1 MVRFCRFSCFFYL
14 YGEFQPNLRI
24 MAIIGRNEE
33 QQTILS
39 LYRSSR
45 SEFLVV
51 YGRRRVGK
59 TFLITQTF
67 NDSFAFK
74 HTGLSPYD
82 NSTKITM
89 SDQLTAFHLSLREY
103 GLEEGTPR
111 PRTWMEAFF
120 LLEQLLAKKADG
132 NKMVVFI
139 DELPW
144 MDTPTSKFKAAFEV
158 FYNGWASSR
167 NDILLIVC
175 GSSSSW
181 ILTNIVNSKG
191 GLYDRMTCEM
201 KLVPFTLKETEAYLR
216 ANNVLL
222 DRYDIVR
229 TYMALGGIPY
239 YLGYLKPGL
248 SVEQNLDKILFDQK
262 GPLRNEFK
270 RLFQTLFKDSEQ
282 YEKIVLELSKRN
294 YGYSREEISKNT
306 GISIG
311 GGLTLYLEKLAEA
324 DFIEAYSPVGEERKE
339 TLYRLKD
346 CFCIFYLKYLWGK
359 SQMDEHFWQNSA
371 GTKGVQIWSGI
382 AFEQICLSHLSN
394 IKRALGISGIVSK
407 ASSYIVRGE
416 KGKRGSQI
424 DMIIE
429 RADRNVNLCEM
440 KFYSTMVSLDKDDS
454 LQIRNKVEVLRKALK
469 IKGAIFPTLVTTYG
483 LNYNSYSTIFQRC
496 LTLDDLFD

>member
-1 MVRFCRFSCFFYL
+1 M
-14 YGEFQPNLRI
+14 
-24 MAIIGRNEE
+24 
-33 QQTILS
+33 
-39 LYRSSR
+39 
-45 SEFLVV
+45 
-51 YGRRRVGK
+51 
-59 TFLITQTF
+59 
-67 NDSFAFK
+67 
-74 HTGLSPYD
+74 
-82 NSTKITM
+82 
-89 SDQLTAFHLSLREY
+89 
-103 GLEEGTPR
+103 
-111 PRTWMEAFF
+111 
-120 LLEQLLAKKADG
+120 
-132 NKMVVFI
+132 
-139 DELPW
+139 
-144 MDTPTSKFKAAFEV
+144 
-158 FYNGWASSR
+158 
-167 NDILLIVC
+167 
-175 GSSSSW
+175 
-181 ILTNIVNSKG
+181 
-191 GLYDRMTCEM
+191 
-201 KLVPFTLKETEAYLR
+201 
-216 ANNVLL
+216 
-222 DRYDIVR
+222 
-229 TYMALGGIPY
+229 
-239 YLGYLKPGL
+239 
-248 SVEQNLDKILFDQK
+248 
-262 GPLRNEFK
+262 
-270 RLFQTLFKDSEQ
+270 
-282 YEKIVLELSKRN
+282 ELSKRN